1 MKVEILGTGCAKCR
15 ALEENVKKALKE
27 LGINA
32 EVRKVEKI
40 EEIISYGVMSTPA
53 LVIDNEIVS
62 EGRVLGVEELKEM
75 LRR

>member
-1 MKVEILGTGCAKCR
+1 MKVEVLGTGCMKCR

-27 LGINA
+27 LRIEA

-53 LVIDNEIVS
+53 LVIDGEIVS
-62 EGRVLGVEELKEM
+62 EGKVLSVEELKEM